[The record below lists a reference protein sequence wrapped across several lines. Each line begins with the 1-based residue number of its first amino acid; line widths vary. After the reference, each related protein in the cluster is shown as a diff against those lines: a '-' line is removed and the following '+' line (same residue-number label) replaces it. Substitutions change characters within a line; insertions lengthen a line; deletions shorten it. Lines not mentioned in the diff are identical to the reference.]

1 MADGRI
7 LVADDEED
15 IRFMLRLHLERA
27 GYSVVTVENGGG
39 ALERFKSD
47 TFDCVLCDLVMPEV
61 NGLEVLTE
69 ISSHSSRT
77 PFILMSA
84 HADIDVALK
93 AIKSGAVDYIAKPF
107 RSEEVLFRIRRAIEQ
122 QQLSQR
128 LEILEDVLEDRTG
141 YAGIVARSAPMQ
153 AVFKTISKV
162 KDFQTTV
169 LITGESGTGKELV
182 ARALHYQGR
191 RQSEPFIA
199 VNCGAIPEAL
209 LESELFGHVRGAFT
223 DANRDRAGLFQEAN
237 KGTLFL
243 DEVGEL
249 PLQLQVK
256 LLRVVQ
262 EREIRPVGG
271 SRAIPVD
278 VRVVAATVRDLE
290 ADVASGQFRQDLF
303 YRLNVL
309 PIHLPPLRD
318 RPADIPLLIDHFL
331 KKLGPELNP
340 LLSNVMPDAMKL
352 LVQYGWPGNV
362 RELENVVERTLVL
375 ADGDTL
381 HPSDLPNQI
390 KEHEM
395 PAQRRLSDTDLSI
408 KKTIRLIEQEL
419 ITRALEKT
427 GGNRT
432 KAAQILEISHRA
444 LLYKIKEYG
453 LNKVGK

>member
-1 MADGRI
+1 MAGGRI

-27 GYSVVTVENGGG
+27 DYTVVAVENGHD
-39 ALERFKSD
+39 ALARLANE
-47 TFDCVLCDLVMPEV
+47 TFDCILCDLVMPEV
-61 NGLEVLTE
+61 NGLDVLAE
-69 ISSHSSRT
+69 LASRANRP

-93 AIKSGAVDYIAKPF
+93 AINNGAVDYIAKPF
-107 RSEEVLFRIRRAIEQ
+107 RAEEVLFRIRRAIEQ
-122 QQLSQR
+122 RQLSQR
-128 LEILEDVLEDRTG
+128 LENLEDVLDDRTG
-141 YAGIVARSAPMQ
+141 YAGIVAKSAPMQ
-153 AVFKTISKV
+153 EVFRTISKV

-182 ARALHYQGR
+182 AKALHYKGQ

-278 VRVVAATVRDLE
+278 VRVVAATVRDLA
-290 ADVASGQFRQDLF
+290 ADVSAGQFRQDLY

-309 PIHLPPLRD
+309 PIHLPSLRE
-318 RPADIPLLIDHFL
+318 RPADIPLLVQHFL
-331 KKLGPELNP
+331 NKLGPELNP
-340 LLSNVMPDAMKL
+340 ALTTVLPAAMKL

-375 ADGDTL
+375 ADGVTL
-381 HPSDLPNQI
+381 QADDLPSQI
-390 KEHEM
+390 KQNET
-395 PAQRRLSDTDLSI
+395 PLRRHIADSDLSI
-408 KKTIRLIEQEL
+408 KKTVRFVEQEL

-427 GGNRT
+427 SGNRT